1 MRPFLPR
8 KSAKKNILNRF
19 LNSTLRKIRCCLNT
33 KAQVVNKAQRQL
45 KPESY
50 FLSFFNPLALNE
62 FIYTRGF
69 LILLVFFIMFNVQVL
84 EDFSVRGSVLE
95 KPVHVI
101 NMNVVDN
108 PEVNK
113 KKIVFLCL
121 KWFDLY
127 VIIYFRMQQL
137 VHSSYAT

>member
-1 MRPFLPR
+1 M
-8 KSAKKNILNRF
+8 
-19 LNSTLRKIRCCLNT
+19 NT

-50 FLSFFNPLALNE
+50 FHEFFNPQSLNG
-62 FIYTRGF
+62 FINTRGF
-69 LILLVFFIMFNVQVL
+69 LILLVFFIIMFNVQVL

-113 KKIVFLCL
+113 KKIVFFMF
-121 KWFDLY
+121 KM
-127 VIIYFRMQQL
+127 V
-137 VHSSYAT
+137 

>member
-1 MRPFLPR
+1 M
-8 KSAKKNILNRF
+8 
-19 LNSTLRKIRCCLNT
+19 NT

-50 FLSFFNPLALNE
+50 FHEFFNPQALNE

-113 KKIVFLCL
+113 KKIVFFMF
-121 KWFDLY
+121 KM
-127 VIIYFRMQQL
+127 V
-137 VHSSYAT
+137 